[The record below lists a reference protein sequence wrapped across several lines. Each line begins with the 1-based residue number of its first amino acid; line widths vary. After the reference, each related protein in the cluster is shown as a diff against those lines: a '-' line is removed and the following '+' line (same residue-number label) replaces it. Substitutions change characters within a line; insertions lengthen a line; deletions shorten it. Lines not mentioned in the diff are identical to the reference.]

1 MSSAHHDGDDV
12 TVMVCA
18 HNAAHTI
25 GATLAS
31 IAGQTIKPAAVIVV
45 DDGSTDETSSVA
57 EHWNGRLPIELVRL
71 DPNRG
76 VAAARITAMDHTT
89 TELVAILDADDVWLP
104 DHLATLLAT
113 LARAPGIVAA
123 QPLEWIPGAGVALR
137 GDPRRHVPPPAA
149 QLRVLLH
156 HNFVSSGTLFTR
168 ADYDRV
174 GGYRADLGAA
184 DEDWDLWIRLVRTG
198 TTVTSTDHPTLLYR
212 LTAESLSSG
221 YSSAPSD
228 VQVMQLALEDAADA
242 REHNWARRGLHR
254 MKARLAL
261 SEALEHAR
269 AGNTRAARRAAA
281 LAVRGAPRVA
291 MQAAVLM
298 VMPRLGI
305 RARDR
310 VATLRRRVKR
320 S

>member
-1 MSSAHHDGDDV
+1 MSSDRRDGDDV

-45 DDGSTDETSSVA
+45 DDGSSDETSSVV
-57 EHWNGRLPIELVRL
+57 EHWNGRLPVELVRL

-76 VAAARITAMDHTT
+76 VAAARIAAMDHTT

-104 DHLATLLAT
+104 DHLATMLAT

-123 QPLEWIPGAGVALR
+123 QPLEWIPGTRVALR
-137 GDPRRHVPPPAA
+137 ADPRRHVPPPAD
-149 QLRVLLH
+149 QLQVLLD
-156 HNFVSSGTLFTR
+156 HNFVFSGTLFAR

-174 GGYRADLGAA
+174 GGYRADLAVG
-184 DEDWDLWIRLVRTG
+184 EDWDLWIRLVRNG

-212 LTAESLSSG
+212 LGTESLSSG

-228 VQVMQLALEDAADA
+228 VQVMELALDDAGDA
-242 REHNWARRGLHR
+242 RERNWARRGLHR

-261 SEALEHAR
+261 SKALEHAR
-269 AGNTRAARRAAA
+269 AGNTRAARRAATH
-281 LAVRGAPRVA
+281 AVRGTPRVA

-305 RARDR
+305 QARDR

>member
-1 MSSAHHDGDDV
+1 MSSAQRDGDDV

-45 DDGSTDETSSVA
+45 DDGSTDETSSVV

-89 TELVAILDADDVWLP
+89 TDLVATLDADDVWLP
-104 DHLATLLAT
+104 DHLTTMLAT
-113 LARAPGIVAA
+113 FARAPGIVAA
-123 QPLEWIPGAGVALR
+123 QPLEWIPGIGVALR
-137 GDPRRHVPPPAA
+137 GDPRQNVPPPAA

-156 HNFVSSGTLFTR
+156 HNFVFSGTLFTR
-168 ADYDRV
+168 ADYERI
-174 GGYRADLGAA
+174 GGYRADLAVG
-184 DEDWDLWIRLVRTG
+184 EDWDLWIRLVRTG
-198 TTVTSTDHPTLLYR
+198 ISVTSTDHPTLLYR

-228 VQVMQLALEDAADA
+228 VQVMQLALDDAADA

-269 AGNTRAARRAAA
+269 AGNTRAARRSAAH
-281 LAVRGAPRVA
+281 AVRGAPRVA

-310 VATLRRRVKR
+310 VATPRRRVKR